1 MKIIIVGGGQ
11 VGSYLASLL
20 LSNGHDV
27 KIIEYR
33 EKNYHKLERE
43 FAPEILIFGHGS
55 DPAIL
60 EAAGIETADVLAA
73 VTAEDEINLVVTTLA
88 KMEFDVPRVIGRVNN
103 PKNAWLYNSS
113 MGVDVGVNQADLM
126 AHLVV
131 DEMDLNSM
139 VTMLKLQHNY
149 SVVQARIAEG
159 AKAVNKL
166 LKDLPIPK
174 NAVLIAVT
182 RNDSVLIPKG
192 DTELLSDDEIL
203 ILTDEESREMI
214 KELFD

>member
-33 EKNYHKLERE
+33 EKNFHKLERE

-55 DPAIL
+55 DPAVL
-60 EAAGIETADVLAA
+60 EAAGADMADVLAA

-103 PKNAWLYNSS
+103 PKNAWLYNSG

-149 SVVQARIAEG
+149 SVVQTRIADG
-159 AKAVNKL
+159 AKAANKL

-182 RNDSVLIPKG
+182 RNESVLIPKG
-192 DTELLSDDEIL
+192 DTELLSDDEVL
-203 ILTDEESREMI
+203 ILTDEESRETM
-214 KELFD
+214 KDLFD

>member
-33 EKNYHKLERE
+33 EKNFHKLERE

-55 DPAIL
+55 DPAVL
-60 EAAGIETADVLAA
+60 EAAGVDMADVLAA

-103 PKNAWLYNSS
+103 PKNAWLYNSG

-149 SVVQARIAEG
+149 SVVQTRIADG
-159 AKAVNKL
+159 AKAANKL

-182 RNDSVLIPKG
+182 RNESVLIP
-192 DTELLSDDEIL
+192 
-203 ILTDEESREMI
+203 
-214 KELFD
+214 

>member
-11 VGSYLASLL
+11 VGSYLTSLL

-33 EKNYHKLERE
+33 EKNFHKLERE
-43 FAPEILIFGHGS
+43 FAPEILVFGHGS

-60 EAAGIETADVLAA
+60 EAAGIDTADVLAA

-149 SVVQARIAEG
+149 SVVQTRIAEG
-159 AKAVNKL
+159 AKAANQL

-203 ILTDEESREMI
+203 ILTDEESREKI

>member
-11 VGSYLASLL
+11 VGSYLTSLL

-33 EKNYHKLERE
+33 EKNFHKLERE
-43 FAPEILIFGHGS
+43 FAPEILVFGHGS

-60 EAAGIETADVLAA
+60 EAAGIDTADVLAA

-149 SVVQARIAEG
+149 SVVQTRIAEG
-159 AKAVNKL
+159 AKAANQL

-182 RNDSVLIPKG
+182 RNDCVLIPKG

-203 ILTDEESREMI
+203 ILTDEESREKI